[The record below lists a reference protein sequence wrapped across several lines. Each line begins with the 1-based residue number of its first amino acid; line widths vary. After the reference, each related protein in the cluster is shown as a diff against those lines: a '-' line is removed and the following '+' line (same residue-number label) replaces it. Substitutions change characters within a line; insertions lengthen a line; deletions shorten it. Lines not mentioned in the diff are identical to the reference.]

1 MSVVCSELCLGQ
13 SIQEWTKYFLWKTA
27 FKRFD
32 GIWSTVSFVSQAE
45 MKKGGCMT
53 GLSTFCGR
61 QPLKDLMEYG
71 LLSHLSVKLK

>member
-1 MSVVCSELCLGQ
+1 MHDR
-13 SIQEWTKYFLWKTA
+13 TKYFLWKTA

-53 GLSTFCGR
+53 VVEAYKGVKAYEGR
-61 QPLKDLMEYG
+61 MV
-71 LLSHLSVKLK
+71 S

>member
-32 GIWSTVSFVSQAE
+32 GIWSAVSFVSQAE

-53 GLSTFCGR
+53 GAET
-61 QPLKDLMEYG
+61 
-71 LLSHLSVKLK
+71 